1 MPEVDL
7 KNNSLN
13 TEVEVKKLQDLVRKL
28 EWQNEQLR
36 SRAGPY
42 ALPATGGCRLSSPE
56 ETIPYFLA
64 HTDESEMSILDELE
78 LLDLSSLSCL
88 DESEETWLYTS
99 SKSPDNKITPLQWC
113 RQVLD
118 QPRSEVSTIAGP
130 ISLRQ
135 EPAALGRGSFC
146 SPSPCSPGPALLR
159 TSCSTPQASEK
170 LHAPPLLCSPRHPT
184 LQHSLSPV
192 RRELLPS
199 PARRTPTM
207 IPHNSKGGSVS
218 SGPLSPQL
226 SVDCGLGSSD
236 IDDSMVQGYKLQDL
250 MDVQVMARL
259 QEENLRAHRYSS
271 FINPLRCVC
280 VFFCVCACACVYVC
294 SVCVSIN
301 PARLS
306 SSVLPTGLRRDLV
319 RSSFAGRHSRSFGFQ
334 SSFLSGGSGLEEGDE
349 DKDHGLL
356 LQRPRLLATLL
367 PHSQTF
373 NSIRDFRPRSPT
385 CPHSASS
392 AQLFR
397 SGGSACQD
405 QALGQ
410 RLNPGLGSGIRLGT
424 AGLQDFRPGLDAL
437 RRSMPNLVRVPSTPC
452 VPSLT
457 HLGAAHCCLRN
468 SQSFDSSAGLLRRP
482 SSILLQN
489 RVHSVDNVASLSSQL
504 SKATAYVSP
513 TIKGSSSS
521 APSTPRSSLPRPASS
536 AGTSPTPR
544 NRVNQSASKQQP
556 ISFMTPPKTLRDT
569 SRRERCY

>member
-1 MPEVDL
+1 
-7 KNNSLN
+7 
-13 TEVEVKKLQDLVRKL
+13 
-28 EWQNEQLR
+28 
-36 SRAGPY
+36 
-42 ALPATGGCRLSSPE
+42 
-56 ETIPYFLA
+56 
-64 HTDESEMSILDELE
+64 
-78 LLDLSSLSCL
+78 
-88 DESEETWLYTS
+88 
-99 SKSPDNKITPLQWC
+99 
-113 RQVLD
+113 
-118 QPRSEVSTIAGP
+118 
-130 ISLRQ
+130 
-135 EPAALGRGSFC
+135 
-146 SPSPCSPGPALLR
+146 
-159 TSCSTPQASEK
+159 
-170 LHAPPLLCSPRHPT
+170 
-184 LQHSLSPV
+184 
-192 RRELLPS
+192 
-199 PARRTPTM
+199 
-207 IPHNSKGGSVS
+207 
-218 SGPLSPQL
+218 
-226 SVDCGLGSSD
+226 
-236 IDDSMVQGYKLQDL
+236 
-250 MDVQVMARL
+250 MARL
-259 QEENLRAHRYSS
+259 QEES
-271 FINPLRCVC
+271 
-280 VFFCVCACACVYVC
+280 
-294 SVCVSIN
+294 
-301 PARLS
+301 
-306 SSVLPTGLRRDLV
+306 LRRDLV

-397 SGGSACQD
+397 S
-405 QALGQ
+405 
-410 RLNPGLGSGIRLGT
+410 
-424 AGLQDFRPGLDAL
+424 DAL

-544 NRVNQSASKQQP
+544 NIVNQSASKQQP

>member
-28 EWQNEQLR
+28 ERQNEQLR

-130 ISLRQ
+130 ITLRQ

-259 QEENLRAHRYSS
+259 QEES
-271 FINPLRCVC
+271 
-280 VFFCVCACACVYVC
+280 
-294 SVCVSIN
+294 
-301 PARLS
+301 
-306 SSVLPTGLRRDLV
+306 LRRDLV

-544 NRVNQSASKQQP
+544 NIVNQSASKQQP